1 MWEGLVASFTSNPGF
16 ATDIRKTNLY
26 WFQAYGYDADVLIGA
41 SQVFRGVN
49 YPDVAYADGAN
60 GSENLELVLGGRDF
74 TTDLSGKPTGG
85 TVTGILQAD
94 LNTQSVQWAAEGISM
109 SFAAIYAAS
118 FTPSNAD
125 ELSLFGKAFA
135 GADTIQLSNQVD
147 YFRGYA
153 GNDTMYGYD
162 GNDTLIGDAGSDTIY
177 GGTGNDKLQGGVGND
192 TLYGEAGSDVLTGG
206 AGAERLYGGADSA
219 RDVFDFNLASEST
232 STSRD
237 MIYDLKSGIDR
248 IDLAGIDARA
258 GTSTNDAFAG
268 FTGAKPKAYS
278 VWYVKVDADKD
289 GSVDDLLLRADVI
302 GNTTADF
309 EVGVLNVTSLVAGD
323 LIL

>member
-1 MWEGLVASFTSNPGF
+1 MASFTSNPVF
-16 ATDIRKTNLY
+16 ATDIRTTNLY
-26 WFQAYGYDADVLIGA
+26 WYQAYGYDANVLIGA
-41 SQVFRGVN
+41 NKVFRGVT
-49 YPDVAYADGAN
+49 YPDVAYADGSN
-60 GSENLELVLGGRDF
+60 GSQNLELVLGGHGF

-94 LNTQSVQWAAEGISM
+94 LNAQSVQWAAEGISM
-109 SFAAIYAAS
+109 SFTAIYAAS

-125 ELSLFGKAFA
+125 ELSLFAKAFA
-135 GADTIQLSNQVD
+135 GADTIKLSNLVD

-206 AGAERLYGGADSA
+206 AGSDRLYGGADTV
-219 RDVFDFNLASEST
+219 RDVFDFNLVTEST
-232 STSRD
+232 SASRD
-237 MIYDLKSGIDR
+237 LIYDFKSGTDR
-248 IDLAGIDARA
+248 IDLAGIDAHA
-258 GTSTNDAFAG
+258 GTATNDAFAG
-268 FTGAKPKAYS
+268 FTGTTPTAYS
-278 VWYVKVDADKD
+278 VWYAKADVDQD
-289 GSVDDLLLRADVI
+289 GSIDDLLLRADVNGDKI
-302 GNTTADF
+302 VDF
-309 EVGVLNVTSLVAGD
+309 EAGIINTSAITKVD

>member
-1 MWEGLVASFTSNPGF
+1 MARYTSNPSY
-16 ATDIRKTNLY
+16 ANDIRTTNLY
-26 WFQAYGYDADVLIGA
+26 WYRAYGYDADVLIGVN
-41 SQVFRGVN
+41 QVFQGVL
-49 YPDVAYADGAN
+49 YPDVAYADGWD
-60 GSENLELVLGGRDF
+60 GLQKRELVLGGYGF
-74 TTDLSGKPTGG
+74 TIDTTGAPRGG
-85 TVTGILQAD
+85 TVTGIAQAD
-94 LNTQSVQWAAEGISM
+94 LNAQVLMFAFDGISV
-109 SFAAIYAAS
+109 SLVDIYAAS
-118 FTPSNAD
+118 FTPSNTD
-125 ELSLFGKAFA
+125 ELALIAKAFA
-135 GADTIQLSNQVD
+135 GADTINLSNQVD

-289 GSVDDLLLRADVI
+289 GSVDDLLLRADVN

-323 LIL
+323 LVL